1 MKRRDF
7 LKAISAT
14 GLAAAAGPMILVRR
28 AEAADKLDIGA
39 VKSVKVDVISETS
52 WFDNDKFKSN
62 MTEGG
67 GASTS
72 QYSVAWDPENAGGYS
87 ALVTVTTL
95 EGEEK
100 KILLDSGW
108 SNAWMDY
115 VFEKKGIPQMLQRNE
130 LSFMVL
136 SHWHLDHLWG
146 IESTLK
152 HNPNIKIVAPKTHFP
167 EDLALLR
174 EKGRFTAKDK
184 SGREVVLT
192 KNDVPHKGELFLT
205 SPDGEGNTGIYKM
218 MPGVAV
224 KMFDVPI
231 LLRVRGEN
239 VLYFNVKDKGIVT
252 VTGCCHPGILSLFS
266 FARANFRDY
275 QPYGCYGGLHLSLF
289 ETWDP
294 KFDDVIQGVK
304 AFQLKKVAAN
314 HCTGWLWAEKAAAN
328 GIPIVKGTDLFKS
341 YKRQSLVAR
350 ASNVYLTNGDTV
362 TF

>member
-7 LKAISAT
+7 LKAVSAT
-14 GLAAAAGPMILVRR
+14 GLVAAAPTILVRR
-28 AEAADKLDIGA
+28 AEAADKLDIGE
-39 VKSVKVDVISETS
+39 VRSVKVDVISETS
-52 WFDNDKFKSN
+52 WFDNDRFKAD

-72 QYSVAWDPENAGGYS
+72 QYSIAWDPANAGGYS
-87 ALVTVTTL
+87 ALITVTTL
-95 EGEEK
+95 AGEEK

-108 SNAWMDY
+108 SNAWMDD
-115 VFEKKGIPQMLQRNE
+115 VFERKGIPRMLQRNE
-130 LSFMVL
+130 IAFMVL

-152 HNPNIKIVAPKTHFP
+152 HNPAVKIVAPRTHYP
-167 EDLALLR
+167 EDLSLLR
-174 EKGRFTAKDK
+174 EKGRFTAKDRQ
-184 SGREVVLT
+184 GREVLLA
-192 KNDVPHKGELFLT
+192 KNDVPHRGELFLT
-205 SPDGEGNTGIYKM
+205 GPEGQGGEGVYKL

-239 VLYFNVKDKGIVT
+239 VLYFNVKDQGIVT

-266 FARANFRDY
+266 YARSSFKGY
-275 QPYGCYGGLHLSLF
+275 QPYGAYGGLHLSLF

-294 KFDDVIQGVK
+294 KFDDVIAGVK

-314 HCTGWLWAEKAAAN
+314 HCTGWLWAEKAAAA
-328 GIPIVKGTDLFKS
+328 GVPIVKGTDRYKA

-350 ASNVYLTNGDTV
+350 ASNAYLTNGDTV